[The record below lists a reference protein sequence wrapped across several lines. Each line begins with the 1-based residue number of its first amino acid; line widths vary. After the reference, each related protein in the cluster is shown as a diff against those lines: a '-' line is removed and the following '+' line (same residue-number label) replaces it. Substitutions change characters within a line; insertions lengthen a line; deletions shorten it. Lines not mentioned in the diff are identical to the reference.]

1 LLQQS
6 LLSLLPLLTNRDEV
20 TNAGLGV
27 YRETPLQALYSDS
40 DQQQQQQ
47 QQQHSETGLAMA
59 AAQFGRG
66 ASAGHTTNTNTSTAN
81 TSTANTSTSSGGAA
95 TLDPTTAASLLQQL
109 ALRRAQS
116 SSPPK
121 AV

>member
-1 LLQQS
+1 MT
-6 LLSLLPLLTNRDEV
+6 LTKRDEV

-27 YRETPLQALYSDS
+27 YRETPLQLPYSDN
-40 DQQQQQQ
+40 DQQQQLL
-47 QQQHSETGLAMA
+47 QQHSDAGLAMP

-66 ASAGHTTNTNTSTAN
+66 VSAGHTGTNANTNA
-81 TSTANTSTSSGGAA
+81 SSSSSSATGGAA

-121 AV
+121 TV

>member
-1 LLQQS
+1 MLLA
-6 LLSLLPLLTNRDEV
+6 NRNKV

-27 YRETPLQALYSDS
+27 YRETPLQLPYSDS

-47 QQQHSETGLAMA
+47 QQLQQHSDAGLAVA

-66 ASAGHTTNTNTSTAN
+66 ASAGHTANTNASGTGSG
-81 TSTANTSTSSGGAA
+81 SSATGGAA

-121 AV
+121 TV